1 MTAPV
6 LCIPPR
12 QLVRAEP
19 TGDAVH
25 LRALDV
31 RAAVLGVRP

>member
-19 TGDAVH
+19 AGDAVH
-25 LRALDV
+25 PRALDG